1 MKVGELGEFGLIEL
15 IAETVGKASRRDLI
29 LGIGDDT
36 AAWHTDGSVQLGT
49 TDILIQNVHFTL
61 DIANWK
67 ELGWKALAVNI
78 SDIAAMGGTPSFAMV
93 SLGLPPET
101 DVDNV
106 IELYRGMKEIASKFD
121 VDIVGGNIS
130 RAPVVIIDVSLIGKA
145 SDALLTRSAAVPG
158 DQIAVTGYLGLSAA
172 GLKMLKSGRK
182 LDAKT
187 TAFFREAHLRPRPRV
202 AEGQILVQHGVR
214 AAIDVSDGL
223 LSDLTHICKASR
235 IGAKLWIN
243 KLPIHALLKAAFKK
257 ESLRLALSGGEDYEL
272 LFTAR
277 SEVIDKLT
285 EIMSSPVTVIG
296 EIVSGDPGQVTLLDE
311 QGKAVK
317 WDERGWDHFKSPRL
331 GKR

>member
-1 MKVGELGEFGLIEL
+1 MKVWELGEFGLIEL
-15 IAETVGKASRRDLI
+15 IAKTVGKASRRDLI

-36 AAWHTDGSVQLGT
+36 AAWRTDKSIQLGT
-49 TDILIQNVHFTL
+49 TDILIQDVHFTL
-61 DIANWK
+61 DIATWR

-78 SDIAAMGGTPSFAMV
+78 SDIAAMGGTPSFALV

-101 DVDNV
+101 EVDNIV
-106 IELYRGMKEIASKFD
+106 ELYRGMKEIASKFD

-130 RAPVVIIDVSLIGKA
+130 RSPVVIIDVSLIGKA
-145 SDALLTRSAAVPG
+145 SDALLTRSAAAPG

-172 GLKMLKSGRK
+172 GLQMLKSERK
-182 LDAKT
+182 LNSKT

-214 AAIDVSDGL
+214 AAIDLSDGL
-223 LSDLTHICKASR
+223 LSDLTHICQASR
-235 IGAKLWIN
+235 VSAKLWID
-243 KLPIHALLKAAFKK
+243 KLPIHALLRSAFKK

-277 SEVIDKLT
+277 SEVIAKLT
-285 EIMSSPVTVIG
+285 GIMSSPVTVIG
-296 EIVSGDPGQVTLLDE
+296 EIISDAKGQVTLLDE

-317 WDERGWDHFKSPRL
+317 WDETGWDHFKSPRR
-331 GKR
+331 GKQ